1 MILEPG
7 IRGEQ
12 SVSVTAANTAK
23 TMGSGTLDVFA
34 TPALVALAEKTC
46 WMSVAPALAEGDGTV
61 GTKLELE
68 HTAPTPVGMT
78 VTCES
83 ELVAV
88 EGRKLTFKVSLH
100 DEKGPVGGGTHE
112 RFVIHND
119 KFAAKAEAKKYGK
132 CLPPRGKAKTPSW
145 RALAPKVTEGVL
157 PVPAAA
163 AAGPRPAA
171 AVRRGPVR
179 PAAAVRPARWR
190 GTAQNTSLC
199 NPARPHSPFAF
210 RGDSL
215 PRSMGPDTLPE
226 RIA

>member
-1 MILEPG
+1 MTLETG

-12 SVSVTAANTAK
+12 SVPVTAENTAK

-83 ELVAV
+83 E
-88 EGRKLTFKVSLH
+88 R
-100 DEKGPVGGGTHE
+100 VGGGTHE

-119 KFAAKAEAKKYGK
+119 KFAAKAEAKK
-132 CLPPRGKAKTPSW
+132 
-145 RALAPKVTEGVL
+145 
-157 PVPAAA
+157 
-163 AAGPRPAA
+163 
-171 AVRRGPVR
+171 
-179 PAAAVRPARWR
+179 
-190 GTAQNTSLC
+190 N
-199 NPARPHSPFAF
+199 
-210 RGDSL
+210 
-215 PRSMGPDTLPE
+215 
-226 RIA
+226 

>member
-1 MILEPG
+1 MTLEPG

-112 RFVIHND
+112 RFVID
-119 KFAAKAEAKKYGK
+119 RVQGPAEAGACGVPPPWPACAHHLQQGK
-132 CLPPRGKAKTPSW
+132 GAGRDAARQKGPGRPDHGDQGAGSGLLAGRDHPRGGAASPAGHGGLTP
-145 RALAPKVTEGVL
+145 
-157 PVPAAA
+157 
-163 AAGPRPAA
+163 
-171 AVRRGPVR
+171 
-179 PAAAVRPARWR
+179 
-190 GTAQNTSLC
+190 
-199 NPARPHSPFAF
+199 
-210 RGDSL
+210 
-215 PRSMGPDTLPE
+215 
-226 RIA
+226 